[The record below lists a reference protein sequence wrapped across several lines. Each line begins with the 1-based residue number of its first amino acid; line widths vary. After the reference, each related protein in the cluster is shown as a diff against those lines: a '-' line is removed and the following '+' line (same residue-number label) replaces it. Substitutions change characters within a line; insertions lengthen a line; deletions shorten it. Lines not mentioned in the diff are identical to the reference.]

1 LNFVWHARFWNESDE
16 GNLKMLWRMQKN
28 PSLRKLFGHVFAIPC
43 LANARPRK
51 PWSEKEVP
59 MFNGILAKWQQK
71 VGVGAIFSRTAL
83 AGAIILGSTIPTK
96 SQDVDPRNFWFLNNT
111 GSQVDRVY
119 VSPHESGRWGRDV
132 LGSEALPTGIG
143 TVISFDPEVRT
154 SCYYDFKLVF
164 HDGHSQVYT
173 QGRNL
178 CVLHA
183 VQFNYT
189 TSEGL

>member
-1 LNFVWHARFWNESDE
+1 
-16 GNLKMLWRMQKN
+16 MQKN
-28 PSLRKLFGHVFAIPC
+28 PSYEETVWPC
-43 LANARPRK
+43 ICYSMFSEYKAPKAL
-51 PWSEKEVP
+51 SEKEVP
-59 MFNGILAKWQQK
+59 MFNGILAKWQEK
-71 VGVGAIFSRTAL
+71 VSVGAIFFRMAL

-96 SQDVDPRNFWFLNNT
+96 SQDMDARNFWFLNNT

-154 SCYYDFKLVF
+154 SCYYDFRLVF

-183 VQFNYT
+183 VQFNYA